1 MTMDFIDEVCGVGVT
16 MNDGV
21 RKACSEGRWNLI
33 ARGGRRERMNDG
45 ARHQLRFRVTRHGP
59 SRGATACPRPASWTP
74 SALLVALRR
83 RTTHRASRTCPSSIH
98 LSIPS
103 FARIVRARI
112 AVAAVVVVVVVVVMP
127 ACRRSSCRRAVVH
140 PPRRDAFRT
149 TTLPL
154 PVVGGDAR
162 AVSQVAHNATIAA
175 GAYPSPLNYHGF
187 PKVKYK

>member
-1 MTMDFIDEVCGVGVT
+1 
-16 MNDGV
+16 
-21 RKACSEGRWNLI
+21 
-33 ARGGRRERMNDG
+33 MNDG
-45 ARHQLRFRVTRHGP
+45 ARHQLRFRVTRRGP
-59 SRGATACPRPASWTP
+59 SRGATACPRPASWAP
-74 SALLVALRR
+74 SALLVAPRR

-98 LSIPS
+98 LSIPP
-103 FARIVRARI
+103 FAPSLLLIERIVRARI
-112 AVAAVVVVVVVVVMP
+112 AVAAVVVVVVVMP
-127 ACRRSSCRRAVVH
+127 ACRRLSCRRAVVH